1 MRPELKRLPVHV
13 AIVPDGNG
21 RWAEKRG
28 FPRIKGHQSGVKN
41 MRTIVEYLSDYG
53 VKYVTLYGFSTEN
66 WARPTAEISGLF
78 KILKE
83 RIDKDVPKLHRKGIR
98 VKHLGRLGELPQW
111 LQDSVNKAVELTRN
125 NSGMVLSLA
134 FNYGGHIEIV
144 DAVRRIVAEGIPPEK
159 IDEKLVSDHLYTAGQ
174 PDVDL
179 LIRTADEVRLSNFLI
194 WQTAYSEYH
203 FTKVL
208 WPDFAKSDIDQ
219 ALLAYSQR
227 ERRFGALL

>member
-1 MRPELKRLPVHV
+1 M
-13 AIVPDGNG
+13 
-21 RWAEKRG
+21 
-28 FPRIKGHQSGVKN
+28 KN
-41 MRTIVEYLSDYG
+41 MRTIIEYLNDYG

-66 WARPTAEISGLF
+66 WARPTEEISGLF
-78 KILKE
+78 RILKE

-111 LQDSVNKAVELTRN
+111 LQDSVNRAVELTRN
-125 NSGMVLSLA
+125 NSGMVLGLA

>member
-1 MRPELKRLPVHV
+1 MKPELKRLPVHV

-28 FPRIKGHQSGVKN
+28 LPRLKGHQSGVKN
-41 MRTIVEYLSDYG
+41 MRTIIEYLNDYG

-66 WARPTAEISGLF
+66 WARPTEEISGLF
-78 KILKE
+78 RILKE

-111 LQDSVNKAVELTRN
+111 LQDSVNRAVELTRN
-125 NSGMVLSLA
+125 NSGMVLGLA

>member
-1 MRPELKRLPVHV
+1 MRPKLKRLPVHV

-28 FPRIKGHQSGVKN
+28 LPRLMGHQSGVKN
-41 MRTIVEYLSDYG
+41 MRTIVEYLNGYG

-66 WARPTAEISGLF
+66 WARPVAEVSGLF

-98 VKHLGRLGELPQW
+98 VKHLGRLGELPSW
-111 LQDSVNKAVELTRN
+111 LQDSVNRAVELTRN

-144 DAVRRIVAEGIPPEK
+144 DAIRRIVAEGIPPEK
-159 IDEKLVSDHLYTAGQ
+159 IDEKLVSDHLYTAGL